1 MDVFKVLADLRK
13 QRQLIDEVII
23 AFERLA
29 VGREPERS
37 VSAPAKKKAVLMRA
51 AVERATPEQAAAKGE

>member
-29 VGREPERS
+29 AGQEPERS
-37 VSAPAKKKAVLMRA
+37 VSAPAKKKAVLKH
-51 AVERATPEQAAAKGE
+51 AVVKRATAEQAAAKGE